1 MMKYKYFIQFI
12 DSITNKLSLNEKP
25 INLEN
30 VSEETNKLVKKFK
43 EKYKSKMNEV
53 FKFTPKIMMNLLLNF
68 ESFDQTTANKDV
80 YMQEEKVVH
89 FNVGYIKLTF
99 LGKLRLTQEKKA
111 KSSKEAPF
119 KTYGVVEDQGRNI

>member
-1 MMKYKYFIQFI
+1 ML
-12 DSITNKLSLNEKP
+12 SNKLLLNNRP

-30 VSEETNKLVKKFK
+30 VSDELNKHVKNYK

-68 ESFDQTTANKDV
+68 ESFDQTTVDKDV

-99 LGKLRLTQEKKA
+99 IGKLRLTQENKLKTG
-111 KSSKEAPF
+111 KDQPS
-119 KTYGVVEDQGRNI
+119 KTYGVVDDKGE